1 MLDWLRPIAPNWNFF
16 VSVGEALTLGD
27 PDAVWLTVE
36 WDAPL
41 PIISDYLVVPP
52 FRPHHGRAVVI
63 WQSAERLSR

>member
-1 MLDWLRPIAPNWNFF
+1 MRPIGPNWNFF

-27 PDAVWLTVE
+27 PDAGKFVGGAKFTVHNVSPSTDLVVVWLTVE

-52 FRPHHGRAVVI
+52 F
-63 WQSAERLSR
+63 